1 MVEAFVVWIKIGIGV
16 EGHGEFV
23 IVLCNLVV
31 CRREEAQTH
40 VLQRSGN
47 EAQTRNDSGVN
58 SPQHHDLSRA
68 ASQGALESAGA
79 ILKAIE
85 RGKSTEIQYQSEHA
99 DASVMLV
106 TDISPI

>member
-1 MVEAFVVWIKIGIGV
+1 M
-16 EGHGEFV
+16 
-23 IVLCNLVV
+23 
-31 CRREEAQTH
+31 TH

-47 EAQTRNDSGVN
+47 EAQTRNDS
-58 SPQHHDLSRA
+58 PHHHDLSRA